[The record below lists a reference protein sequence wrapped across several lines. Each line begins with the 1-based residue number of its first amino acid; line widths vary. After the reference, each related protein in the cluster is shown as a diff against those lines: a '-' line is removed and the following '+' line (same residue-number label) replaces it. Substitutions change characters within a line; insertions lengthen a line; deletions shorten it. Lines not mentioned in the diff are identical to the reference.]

1 MHRTK
6 FVRLAA
12 LVLSVAV
19 WPLGAEATPKL
30 LKEAKDSGMAA
41 QNCQYCHVS
50 KLPKKEGFKS
60 DDLNERGRWMLG
72 EKEKQKAK
80 DVKGE
85 WLKSYPGGKDQ
96 K

>member
-19 WPLGAEATPKL
+19 WPLSVEATPKL
-30 LKEAKDSGMAA
+30 LKEAKDSGMPA

-50 KLPKKEGFKS
+50 KLPKKEGFKP

-72 EKEKQKAK
+72 EKEKQQAK
-80 DVKGE
+80 DVKAE